1 MAQVGLKN
9 IYYAEMTSDTAS
21 ATTYATPVKLGN
33 AISVDMNPTVD
44 KNTLYGDD
52 MAVAT
57 NSNLKEITV
66 TIETTEISLAARAAL
81 LGHEFTSDTLIEK
94 SSDLAPYVALM
105 FESETHDGNILCVKL
120 VKGKFTLTQETINT
134 RGETYEYQ
142 PPKLEGTFVSRQS
155 DNQIRLRK
163 LYKAGA
169 STADWYTSV

>member
-9 IYYAEMTSDTAS
+9 IYYAVMESDTAS
-21 ATTYATPVKLGN
+21 TTTYATPVKLGN
-33 AISVDMNPTVD
+33 AISVDMNPTID

-66 TIETTEISLAARAAL
+66 TIETTEISLEARAAL
-81 LGHEFTSDTLIEK
+81 LGHTFESDTLIEK

-105 FESETHDGNILCVKL
+105 FESGTHDGKILCVKL

-134 RGETYEYQ
+134 QGETIDYQ

-155 DNQIRLRK
+155 DSEIRLRK
-163 LYKAGA
+163 IYAKGT
-169 STADWYTSV
+169 STADWYTNA